1 MNKTALITG
10 ASKGIGRELAILF
23 AEKRCNIV
31 LVARSEKELRELKEE
46 LRNKH
51 ALSTVLMLVK
61 DLSLPDA
68 AQELFDEIKARE
80 IDPDYLVNNAGFGDY
95 GAFAD
100 TSWERYEK
108 MIALNVT
115 TLTHLTHLIV
125 NDWRGRKHGRILNIS
140 STAAFQPG
148 PMMAV
153 YFATKAFV
161 LHLSE
166 AIGDELKE
174 DHITVTAL
182 CPGPTDTHFGEE
194 SKMNASQLVKNVK
207 IAGAREVAQLGFN
220 AMMKGKPVAIHGAM
234 NRLVPF
240 FIRFLPRIW
249 VTCLSAKVMRK

>member
-23 AEKRCNIV
+23 AEKRCHLV
-31 LVARSEKELRELKEE
+31 LVARSEKELIQFKKELEE
-46 LRNKH
+46 QF
-51 ALSTVLMLVK
+51 SVTVLVLVN
-61 DLSLPDA
+61 DLSLPEA
-68 AQELFDEIKARE
+68 AQELFDEIKGRD

-115 TLTHLTHLIV
+115 TLTHLTHLFV

-240 FIRFLPRIW
+240 FIRFMPRIW
-249 VTCLSAKVMRK
+249 VTRLSAKVMRK

>member
-10 ASKGIGRELAILF
+10 ASKGIGRELALLF
-23 AEKRCNIV
+23 AEKRCHLV
-31 LVARSEKELRELKEE
+31 LVARSEKELIQFKKELEE
-46 LRNKH
+46 QFPV
-51 ALSTVLMLVK
+51 TVLVLVN
-61 DLSLPDA
+61 DLSLPEA
-68 AQELFDEIKARE
+68 AQELFDEIKGRE

-115 TLTHLTHLIV
+115 TLTHLTHLFV

-207 IAGAREVAQLGFN
+207 IAGAREVALLGFN

-240 FIRFLPRIW
+240 AIRFMPRKW
-249 VTCLSAKVMRK
+249 VTRLSAKVMRK

>member
-23 AEKRCNIV
+23 AEKRCHLV
-31 LVARSEKELRELKEE
+31 LVARSEKELIQFKKELEE
-46 LRNKH
+46 QF
-51 ALSTVLMLVK
+51 SVTVLVLVN
-61 DLSLPDA
+61 DLSLPEA
-68 AQELFDEIKARE
+68 AQELFDEIKGRD

-95 GAFAD
+95 GSFAD

-115 TLTHLTHLIV
+115 TLTHLTHLFV

-240 FIRFLPRIW
+240 FIRFMPRIW
-249 VTCLSAKVMRK
+249 VTRLSAKVMRK